1 MGSRAER
8 IRGIQLQ
15 DMGVT
20 DLLISCTL
28 ASSVLLAQT
37 AKGKSEPA
45 ARVILAE
52 KGWSAGGR
60 TVARGTSLS
69 AQDVLAGAANA
80 TALLLECGQAGWLV
94 YECGGRP
101 CRVPVCAS
109 KVDGVSVQRSDPGG
123 AGSRGADPIR
133 GPVATAGVPES
144 RTLFAS
150 LFSRQPQSPVTLGVR
165 SGGNPSD
172 AVILQNAQ
180 GIHWGPALNRVLEGR
195 HCFRVSTIPASGPP
209 PTFSLDWDR
218 SIDPEGV
225 AAVPSVRPGLYEMG
239 KGVPGPGGNCPA
251 DPDATA
257 AWILVAA
264 ESDFPRVSAE
274 WKANTAWF
282 NQLEQSGSD
291 PSVVS
296 TVRHAV
302 LAYLADSLR
311 SK

>member
-1 MGSRAER
+1 
-8 IRGIQLQ
+8 
-15 DMGVT
+15 MGVT
-20 DLLISCTL
+20 NLLISCML
-28 ASSVLLAQT
+28 ASSLLLAQT

-45 ARVILAE
+45 AHVILAE
-52 KGWSAGGR
+52 KGWSVAGR
-60 TVARGTSLS
+60 SVARGTSLS

-101 CRVPVCAS
+101 CRIPVCAP
-109 KVDGVSVQRSDPGG
+109 KVDGVTVQRSDPGG
-123 AGSRGADPIR
+123 ADNRSTDPIR
-133 GPVATAGVPES
+133 GPVVTAGVPES

-180 GIHWGPALNRVLEGR
+180 GIHWGPALNRILEGR
-195 HCFRVSTIPASGPP
+195 HCFRLSNIPASNGPIP
-209 PTFSLDWDR
+209 AFSLDWDR
-218 SIDPEGV
+218 SIDSEGV
-225 AAVPSVRPGLYEMG
+225 AAVPAVRLGLYEMG
-239 KGVPGPGGNCPA
+239 KGVQGPGGNCPA
-251 DPDATA
+251 DPDAVA
-257 AWILVAA
+257 AWILVVS
-264 ESDFPRVSAE
+264 ESDFSRVSAE

-302 LAYLADSLR
+302 LAYLADSIR
-311 SK
+311 SR

>member
-1 MGSRAER
+1 MS
-8 IRGIQLQ
+8 
-15 DMGVT
+15 VT
-20 DLLISCTL
+20 NLLISCAL
-28 ASSVLLAQT
+28 ASSLLLAQT

-52 KGWSAGGR
+52 KGWSADGR
-60 TVARGTSLS
+60 TVTRGTSLS
-69 AQDVLAGAANA
+69 AQDVLTGTANA

-101 CRVPVCAS
+101 CRIPVCAP
-109 KVDGVSVQRSDPGG
+109 KVDGVIVQRSDPGG
-123 AGSRGADPIR
+123 AGSRTADPIR

-180 GIHWGPALNRVLEGR
+180 GIHWGPALNRVLEG
-195 HCFRVSTIPASGPP
+195 HLCFRIGNIPASGGPMP
-209 PTFSLDWDR
+209 AFSLDWDR
-218 SIDPEGV
+218 SIDSEGV
-225 AAVPSVRPGLYEMG
+225 AAVPAVRPGLHEMG
-239 KGVPGPGGNCPA
+239 KGVPGPGGNCSA

-274 WKANTAWF
+274 WKANAAWF
-282 NQLEQSGSD
+282 SQLEQSGSD